1 MLGAADFRFIHH
13 VAAHNLS
20 YATVEEFNAR
30 KGIFLETDAEIERI
44 NADSSNTF
52 TAGHNFLSTMT
63 SFEKKQLNGYLAWTP
78 EEKVIFEDKTPYC
91 PGGEFCGENADTVNW
106 VTKGAVTAV
115 KDQGQCGSCWA
126 FSSTGSMEGCEFI
139 KTGTLTSL
147 SEQELVDCDHLGSQ
161 GCNGGS
167 MAGAFYWYKG
177 NKTEAESAYAYT
189 GKTGT
194 CHSSDYT
201 GLFNGTGSKSVT
213 AGSSSGLMA
222 SIEAGPT
229 SIAIEADK
237 SVFQT
242 YKSGI
247 LNSTACGTS
256 LDHGV
261 LAVGYGSEGG
271 QNYYLVKNSWN
282 SSWGDQGYIKIAN
295 NGDGNGICGIQ
306 MAAVRATC

>member
-30 KGIFLETDAEIERI
+30 KALFLQVDAEINRI
-44 NADSSNTF
+44 NETHSHV
-52 TAGHNFLSTMT
+52 AGHNFLSTYT
-63 SFEKKQLNGYLAWTP
+63 EFEKKQLLGYRAYSP
-78 EEKVIFEDKTPYC
+78 EENVATENNTP
-91 PGGEFCGENADTVNW
+91 NADSVNW
-106 VTKGAVTAV
+106 VTKGAVTPV

-126 FSSTGSMEGCEFI
+126 FSSTGAMEGCEFI

-167 MAGAFYWYKG
+167 MAGAFFWYKS
-177 NKTEAESAYAYT
+177 NKTEAESDYAYT
-189 GKTGT
+189 AQTGT

-201 GLFNGTGSKSVT
+201 GLYNGTGSSSVT
-213 AGSSSGLMA
+213 ANSSSGLMA

-229 SIAIEADK
+229 SVAIEADK

-242 YKSGI
+242 YTSGI
-247 LNSTACGTS
+247 LNSAECGTS

-261 LAVGYGSEGG
+261 LAVGYGTDNG
-271 QNYYLVKNSWN
+271 QAYYLVKNSWN
-282 SSWGDQGYIKIAN
+282 TTWGDNGYIKLAN
-295 NGDGNGICGIQ
+295 NGDGAGICGIQ
-306 MAAVRATC
+306 MAAVRPSC

>member
-13 VAAHNLS
+13 VAQHNLS
-20 YATVEEFNAR
+20 YATVEEFEAR
-30 KGIFLETDAEIERI
+30 KGIFLQVDAEIERI
-44 NADSSNTF
+44 NMSHSHE
-52 TAGHNFLSTMT
+52 AGHNFLSTWT
-63 SFEKKQLNGYLAWTP
+63 AHEKSQLLGYRAWTAS
-78 EEKVIFEDKTPYC
+78 EFDVEDAMP
-91 PGGEFCGENADTVNW
+91 NSDTVNW
-106 VTKGAVTAV
+106 VTKGAVTPV

-126 FSSTGSMEGCEFI
+126 FSSTGAMEGCEQI

-167 MAGAFYWYKG
+167 MAGAFQWLKN
-177 NKTEAESAYAYT
+177 NKAEAESDYKYT
-189 GKTGT
+189 AKTGT

-201 GLFNGTGSKSVT
+201 GLFNSTGFTQVT
-213 AGSSSGLMA
+213 ANSSSALMA
-222 SIEAGPT
+222 SIETAPT

-247 LNSTACGTS
+247 LNSAECGTK

-261 LAVGYGSEGG
+261 LAVGYGTENG
-271 QNYYLVKNSWN
+271 QAYYLVKNSWN
-282 SSWGDQGYIKIAN
+282 TTWGDQGYIKIAN
-295 NGDGNGICGIQ
+295 NGDGEGICGIQ
-306 MAAVRATC
+306 MAAVRPKC